1 MTRQIGYRT
10 HPSAAKVTLV
20 SAAPSGRKKGKA
32 KEVHYVSGLF
42 FFLFSLAA
50 ISLSI

>member
-1 MTRQIGYRT
+1 MVQKTPLGCEGDTRECSSER
-10 HPSAAKVTLV
+10 K
-20 SAAPSGRKKGKA
+20 KKGKA